1 MKKLLKRLFGEK
13 ITPFHYTVENNK
25 ALDWCYFKNNDTK
38 IGSVGCQK
46 CEHYKGG
53 STSINTVL
61 CSQIRKAT
69 KIS

>member
-38 IGSVGCQK
+38 IGSVACQR

-53 STSINTVL
+53 SQQDETVL
-61 CSQIRKAT
+61 CDVITQAT